1 MKKHILYFILS
12 LQLLLLSLSFNCLW
26 NKSDFSLKNV
36 LNNIA
41 YLSSDNMKGRLTG
54 TYENLLAGE
63 YVKKNFI
70 KNGLKEFNGTYYHS
84 FLTKYPKKIDED
96 PKLVVKDSRGNIEKE
111 YQYTQD
117 YKEDMINFKSN
128 EVTFNKKNGLYIDN
142 SSLQIRVGDK
152 FYLFYVPLKDD
163 LNFRSSFIYES
174 TFHMY
179 VMIKERV
186 LSEIK
191 EYINQGYTISCYIPF
206 VIEDTKSHNI
216 VGKIKG
222 LNSSLPPLIIS
233 SHFDHIGS
241 DLKGK
246 IYNGALDNASGIS
259 FLMELSKYI
268 NSLGKPN
275 RDIIFIGFN
284 AEEFGC
290 LGSKAFAE
298 DYKDY
303 LKNSLVLNF
312 DMIGSDKGI
321 PLSIMGAKD
330 DTLDTNLIKASAEE
344 CINKKVNY
352 SVLFEDASDHEYF
365 RKLGIEAITYCDSDM
380 SRIHTPEDRVEYISP
395 SAIDRCF
402 NIASGQII
410 KNSFTNPHI
419 IIYSKEIFFIS
430 ALLTALLLIKSAL
443 YPQK

>member
-1 MKKHILYFILS
+1 MKKYILYFVLS
-12 LQLLLLSLSFNCLW
+12 VQLLLLSFSFSYLF
-26 NKSDFSLKNV
+26 NKSNFSLENV
-36 LNNIA
+36 INSIA

-54 TYENLLAGE
+54 TFENLLAGE
-63 YVKKNFI
+63 YIKKNFT
-70 KNGLKEFNGTYYHS
+70 KNGLEEFNGSYYHS
-84 FLTKYPKKIDED
+84 FLTKYPKKIGED
-96 PKLVVKDSRGNIEKE
+96 TKLVVKDSRGNIEKE
-111 YQYTQD
+111 YKYETD

-128 EVTFNKKNGLYIDN
+128 EVAFNKKNGLYIDN
-142 SSLQIRVGDK
+142 NSIQVKVGDK
-152 FYLFYVPLKDD
+152 FYLFYVPLKDN

-174 TFHMY
+174 NFHMY

-191 EYINQGYTISCYIPF
+191 EYIQQGYTISCYIPF
-206 VIEDTKSHNI
+206 IVEDTKVHNI

-222 LNSSLPPLIIS
+222 VNSSLPPLIIS

-241 DLKGK
+241 DLKGNV
-246 IYNGALDNASGIS
+246 YNGALDNASGIS
-259 FLMELSKYI
+259 FLMELSKYV

-312 DMIGSDKGI
+312 DMIGSDKGV
-321 PLSIMGAKD
+321 PLSIMGAKN

-380 SRIHTPEDRVEYISP
+380 SRIHTPEDRIEYISP
-395 SAIDRCF
+395 SAIERCF
-402 NIASGQII
+402 NIASSQII
-410 KNSFTNPHI
+410 KNSFANPHI
-419 IIYSKEIFFIS
+419 IIYSKEIFFVS
-430 ALLTALLLIKSAL
+430 ALFTALLLVKSAF
-443 YPQK
+443 YIQK